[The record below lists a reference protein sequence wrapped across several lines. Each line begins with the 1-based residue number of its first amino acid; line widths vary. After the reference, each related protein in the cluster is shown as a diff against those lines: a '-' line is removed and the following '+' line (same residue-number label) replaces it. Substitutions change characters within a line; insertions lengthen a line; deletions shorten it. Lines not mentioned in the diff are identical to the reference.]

1 MQVVDAI
8 GTNGPSAAS
17 ARRTRAHARAHR
29 HSARVRVLRR
39 IIPFAAGGAVIAVAA
54 LVLNPFAGSLPG
66 VSVGPVTLSGTKV
79 RMDNPRLSGFRKGDR
94 GYEVTA
100 TAALQDMRKPSLIEL
115 ETMRGHIAT
124 DDKGGIARLEAAAGL
139 FDTARE
145 TLDLDRDIRI
155 WTDKGEEA
163 RLKSAAVNFKAGSVV
178 SKETVTVTV
187 PSGSVVADSL
197 DVVENGRVISF
208 VGNVRTVFHQE
219 ADKSAKPARKTDE
232 AGPTVDGAALRVLSS
247 AADPVEGR
255 P

>member
-163 RLKSAAVNFKAGSVV
+163 RLRSAAVAFKTGSI
-178 SKETVTVTV
+178 SSQEPVTVSSPRANV
-187 PSGSVVADSL
+187 KADTL
-197 DVVENGRVISF
+197 DVVENGKRISF
-208 VGNVRTVFHQE
+208 IGNVHVVIANEEQAEKPQARILTSDAE
-219 ADKSAKPARKTDE
+219 AA
-232 AGPTVDGAALRVLSS
+232 DGAR
-247 AADPVEGR
+247 
-255 P
+255 